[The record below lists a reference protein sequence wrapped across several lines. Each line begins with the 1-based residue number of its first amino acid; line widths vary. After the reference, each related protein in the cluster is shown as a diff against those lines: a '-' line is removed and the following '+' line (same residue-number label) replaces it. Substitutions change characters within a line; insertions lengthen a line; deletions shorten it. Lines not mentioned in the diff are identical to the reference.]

1 MIKLIKENNE
11 AGFSIYDLANFDE
24 IRDEFI
30 EMLISFAKEARQYQT
45 DVYLYVD
52 EATNTGELYE
62 FTNVGGNSWLDDDH
76 YVLYRD
82 KQHNENVFDWYNDID
97 ELAYVIGIS
106 EEQLIAE
113 TADFVE
119 LDIDDVDYNDVIYYI
134 RHKDE
139 YLDAVNA
146 AYCDAVEDMRPEY
159 TSQADEIIAEFDRP
173 Y

>member
-1 MIKLIKENNE
+1 MIKLISESNK
-11 AGFSIYDLANFDE
+11 ARFSIYDLANFDE

-30 EMLISFAKEARQYQT
+30 EMLISFAKEARPYQT

-52 EATNTGELYE
+52 ESTNTGELYE

-76 YVLYRD
+76 YVLYIDR
-82 KQHNENVFDWYNDID
+82 QHNENVFNWYNDID
-97 ELAYVIGIS
+97 ELAYAIGIS

-119 LDIDDVDYNDVIYYI
+119 LDIDDVDYNDVTYYI
-134 RHKDE
+134 ENNDE
-139 YLDAVNA
+139 YLDAVNS
-146 AYCDAVEDMRPEY
+146 AYCEAVEDMRPEY
-159 TSQADEIIAEFDRP
+159 TSQADEIIAEFDKP